1 MNKKIFTLLLLI
13 PTLVFSQKNKDMVMP
28 MGDGI
33 YIVSKTGATGFTS
46 LGTLRRRAIDA
57 ATEFA
62 KKNNSVAE
70 IVSINETP
78 QSFGVFP
85 NIDLKFR
92 LVANSKKLADSTS
105 NTISLSSGYSAN
117 GKVTDAQITIKNP
130 KEDSN
135 KKLERL
141 EKLGKL
147 YKDGIL
153 SKEEFEAEKKKILAE
168 NEISLNN
175 YSCLTFYYII

>member
-1 MNKKIFTLLLLI
+1 MFKKVFIFLFLM
-13 PTLVFSQKNKDMVMP
+13 PTLVFSQKNKDIVMP
-28 MGDGI
+28 MGEGV
-33 YIVSKTGATGFTS
+33 YIVSKTGATGLTS
-46 LGTLRRRAIDA
+46 LGTLRRKAIDA
-57 ATEFA
+57 ANEFA
-62 KKNNSVAE
+62 KKSNSSAE
-70 IVSINETP
+70 VISYNETP
-78 QSFGVFP
+78 MSFGVLP

-92 LVANSKKLADSTS
+92 LVLNSKKLADSIS

-168 NEISLNN
+168 N
-175 YSCLTFYYII
+175 

>member
-1 MNKKIFTLLLLI
+1 
-13 PTLVFSQKNKDMVMP
+13 MP
-28 MGDGI
+28 MGEGV
-33 YIVSKTGATGFTS
+33 YIVSKTGATGLTS
-46 LGTLRRRAIDA
+46 LGTLRRKAIDA
-57 ATEFA
+57 ANEFA
-62 KKNNSVAE
+62 KKSNSSAE
-70 IVSINETP
+70 VISYNETP
-78 QSFGVFP
+78 MSFGVLP

-92 LVANSKKLADSTS
+92 LVLNSKKLADSIS

-168 NEISLNN
+168 N
-175 YSCLTFYYII
+175 

>member
-1 MNKKIFTLLLLI
+1 
-13 PTLVFSQKNKDMVMP
+13 MP
-28 MGDGI
+28 MGDGV
-33 YIVSKTGATGFTS
+33 YIVSKTGATGLTS
-46 LGTLRRRAIDA
+46 LGTLRRKAIDA
-57 ATEFA
+57 ANEFA
-62 KKNNSVAE
+62 KKSNSSAE
-70 IVSINETP
+70 VISYNETP
-78 QSFGVFP
+78 MSFGVLP

-117 GKVTDAQITIKNP
+117 GKVTDAQIIIKNS

-153 SKEEFEAEKKKILAE
+153 SKEEFETEKKKILAE
-168 NEISLNN
+168 N
-175 YSCLTFYYII
+175 

>member
-1 MNKKIFTLLLLI
+1 MFKNAFILLFLM
-13 PTLVFSQKNKDMVMP
+13 PTIVFSQKNKDIVMP
-28 MGDGI
+28 MGDGV
-33 YIVSKTGATGFTS
+33 YIVSKTGATGLTS
-46 LGTLRRRAIDA
+46 LGTLRRKAIDA
-57 ATEFA
+57 ANEFA
-62 KKNNSVAE
+62 KKSNSSAE
-70 IVSINETP
+70 VISYNETP
-78 QSFGVFP
+78 MSFGVLP

-117 GKVTDAQITIKNP
+117 GKVTDAQIIIKNS

-153 SKEEFEAEKKKILAE
+153 SKEEFETEKKKILAE
-168 NEISLNN
+168 N
-175 YSCLTFYYII
+175 

>member
-1 MNKKIFTLLLLI
+1 MNKILLLLLLV
-13 PTLVFSQKNKDMVMP
+13 PTIVFSQKNKDMVMP
-28 MGDGI
+28 MGEGI

-57 ATEFA
+57 ASEFA

-70 IVSINETP
+70 VVSINETP

-92 LVANSKKLADSTS
+92 LVANSKKLADSTA
-105 NTISLSSGYSAN
+105 TVVSLSSGYSAN
-117 GKVTDAQITIKNP
+117 GKVTDAQITLKKG
-130 KEDSN
+130 KEDSD
-135 KKLERL
+135 KKLEKL

-147 YKDGIL
+147 FKDGIL

-168 NEISLNN
+168 N
-175 YSCLTFYYII
+175 

>member
-1 MNKKIFTLLLLI
+1 MNKILLLLLLA
-13 PTLVFSQKNKDMVMP
+13 PTIVFSQKNKDIVMP

-57 ATEFA
+57 ASEFA

-70 IVSINETP
+70 VVSINETP

-92 LVANSKKLADSTS
+92 LVANSKKLADSTA
-105 NTISLSSGYSAN
+105 TVVSLSSGYSAN
-117 GKVTDAQITIKNP
+117 GNVTDAQITLKKG
-130 KEDSN
+130 KEDSS
-135 KKLERL
+135 KKLEKL

-147 YKDGIL
+147 FKDGIL

-168 NEISLNN
+168 N
-175 YSCLTFYYII
+175 

>member
-1 MNKKIFTLLLLI
+1 
-13 PTLVFSQKNKDMVMP
+13 MP
-28 MGDGI
+28 MGDGV
-33 YIVSKTGATGFTS
+33 YIVSKTGATGLTS
-46 LGTLRRRAIDA
+46 LGTLRRKAIDA
-57 ATEFA
+57 ANEFA
-62 KKNNSVAE
+62 KKSNSSAE
-70 IVSINETP
+70 VISYNETP
-78 QSFGVFP
+78 MSFGVLP

-92 LVANSKKLADSTS
+92 LVANSKKMADSTT

-141 EKLGKL
+141 EQLGKL

-168 NEISLNN
+168 N
-175 YSCLTFYYII
+175 

>member
-1 MNKKIFTLLLLI
+1 MFKKVFTLLFFM
-13 PTLVFSQKNKDMVMP
+13 PTLVFSQKNKDIVMP
-28 MGDGI
+28 MGDGV
-33 YIVSKTGATGFTS
+33 YIVSKTGATGLTS
-46 LGTLRRRAIDA
+46 LGTLRRKAIDA
-57 ATEFA
+57 ANEFA
-62 KKNNSVAE
+62 KKSNSSAE
-70 IVSINETP
+70 VISYNETP
-78 QSFGVFP
+78 MSFGVLP

-92 LVANSKKLADSTS
+92 LVANSKKLADSTT

-168 NEISLNN
+168 N
-175 YSCLTFYYII
+175 